1 MCSVAIFAIIRT
13 QKLLNIRY
21 DSMRKCEKK
30 QKTMADYVKIGPILV
45 CNYVKLVIFAY
56 HY

>member
-1 MCSVAIFAIIRT
+1 
-13 QKLLNIRY
+13 
-21 DSMRKCEKK
+21 MRKCEIIDKNK
-30 QKTMADYVKIGPILV
+30 VGYVKISPVLV

>member
-1 MCSVAIFAIIRT
+1 M
-13 QKLLNIRY
+13 RY
-21 DSMRKCEKK
+21 NSMIKCEKF
-30 QKTMADYVKIGPILV
+30 QKIAVDYVKIYSVLV

>member
-1 MCSVAIFAIIRT
+1 M
-13 QKLLNIRY
+13 RY
-21 DSMRKCEKK
+21 NSMIKCEKI
-30 QKTMADYVKIGPILV
+30 QKIAVDYVKIHSILV

>member
-30 QKTMADYVKIGPILV
+30 HKTMADYVKIGPILV